1 MCHKPTEPFSGNG
14 ETPTTDAE
22 LIARSHEGDD
32 DALVELLAK
41 YEALV
46 RDIIRKEIHE
56 APDAVHLCD
65 DLYQDTVVKV
75 IEHVRAGK
83 PIAYPKAWMG
93 QIARN
98 LCIDYWR
105 RQRRQRDFEAFAAW
119 LGYGGRATVDDLQ
132 LQEVLKQEILDFL
145 ASQPAIYRDV
155 VELRI
160 EGHTAPQIAKQLGL
174 AVGTVKS
181 RLNTFRRRLEE
192 YYLSDESSDA

>member
-1 MCHKPTEPFSGNG
+1 MSYNPDEPFLNNG
-14 ETPTTDAE
+14 ETPATDAE
-22 LIARSHEGDD
+22 LIARSLGGDD
-32 DALVELLAK
+32 DALVALLAK
-41 YEALV
+41 YEDLV
-46 RDIIRKEIHE
+46 RDIIRKEIYE
-56 APDAVHLCD
+56 APDAAHLCD
-65 DLYQDTVVKV
+65 DIYQDTVVKV

-83 PIAYPKAWMG
+83 PIAYPKAWMV

-132 LQEVLKQEILDFL
+132 LQEVLKKEILDFL

-160 EGHTAPQIAKQLGL
+160 EGHTAPQIAEQLGL

-192 YYLSDESSDA
+192 YYLSEESPDS

>member
-1 MCHKPTEPFSGNG
+1 MCHKPTEPFLDNG
-14 ETPTTDAE
+14 ETPATDAE
-22 LIARSHEGDD
+22 LIALSLEGDD

-46 RDIIRKEIHE
+46 REVIRKEIHE

-65 DLYQDTVVKV
+65 DIYQDTVVKV

-83 PIAYPKAWMG
+83 PIAYPKAWMV

-132 LQEVLKQEILDFL
+132 LQEVLKKEILEFL

-160 EGHTAPQIAKQLGL
+160 AGHTAPQIAKQLGL

-192 YYLSDESSDA
+192 YYLSDEPSDA